1 MIRPQA
7 EMTGVQQ
14 PSSPNRRTTT
24 LKLGGSLMQLQHGSP
39 PKKKK
44 FNEKKSIVEGE
55 AKKDG
60 LTSPTSI
67 SMQQSFIVKNAD
79 QSFDSYY

>member
-1 MIRPQA
+1 
-7 EMTGVQQ
+7 
-14 PSSPNRRTTT
+14 
-24 LKLGGSLMQLQHGSP
+24 MQLQHGSP

-44 FNEKKSIVEGE
+44 LNEKKSIIEGE

-67 SMQQSFIVKNAD
+67 SMQQSFLIKNAD
-79 QSFDSYY
+79 QSFDTYY